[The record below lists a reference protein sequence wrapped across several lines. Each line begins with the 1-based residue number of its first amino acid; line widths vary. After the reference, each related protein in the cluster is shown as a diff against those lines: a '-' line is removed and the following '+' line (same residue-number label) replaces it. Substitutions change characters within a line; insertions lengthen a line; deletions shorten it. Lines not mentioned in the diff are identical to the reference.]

1 MNNQNYNQYQQNP
14 YGNIYNDPHKYISPE
29 DNKKANII
37 STISI
42 ILALGVPILLGVMGW
57 AAVVI
62 FDDLSTTQMQD
73 MSNIGEIITV
83 GFGLIS
89 WGSRI
94 AALALMI
101 YVRVKYP
108 NNIFG
113 KVLMWIYIALIVIGI
128 IVLSVVIISCGIAFG
143 ACVNGMR
150 GCGEIGAKFI
160 GILWR

>member
-37 STISI
+37 STISL

-73 MSNIGEIITV
+73 MSNIGEIINV
-83 GFGLIS
+83 GLGLIS

-101 YVRVKYP
+101 YVRVK
-108 NNIFG
+108 NIQT
-113 KVLMWIYIALIVIGI
+113 IYSEKYLCGY
-128 IVLSVVIISCGIAFG
+128 ISH
-143 ACVNGMR
+143 
-150 GCGEIGAKFI
+150 
-160 GILWR
+160 L

>member
-1 MNNQNYNQYQQNP
+1 MERENQMNNQNYNQYQQNQ

-37 STISI
+37 STISL

-83 GFGLIS
+83 GLGLIS
-89 WGSRI
+89 WE
-94 AALALMI
+94 A
-101 YVRVKYP
+101 V
-108 NNIFG
+108 
-113 KVLMWIYIALIVIGI
+113 
-128 IVLSVVIISCGIAFG
+128 
-143 ACVNGMR
+143 
-150 GCGEIGAKFI
+150 
-160 GILWR
+160 

>member
-1 MNNQNYNQYQQNP
+1 
-14 YGNIYNDPHKYISPE
+14 
-29 DNKKANII
+29 
-37 STISI
+37 
-42 ILALGVPILLGVMGW
+42 MGW

-83 GFGLIS
+83 GLGLIS

-143 ACVNGMR
+143 ACVNGMME
-150 GCGEIGAKFI
+150 CGEIGAKFI